1 MKNNILIFGGTFN
14 PIHNGHLILAEN
26 SINEEGFD
34 KVVFIPTMNP
44 YYKDTLDFDTR
55 LKMLKMAIKD
65 NDKFAYSSIEKKYN
79 LEGKLY
85 LILEK
90 ISKLSDDDVTILIG
104 SDSLMNLDWWYKIDE
119 ILKKY
124 KILVLR
130 RDDEDEAIEMKINE
144 YKEKYGA
151 DIKVLNNKRVEISS
165 SMIREMIK
173 EGKSIK
179 YLVTDE
185 VEKFIK
191 DENLYVWYWKVQ
203 RKT

>member
-1 MKNNILIFGGTFN
+1 MKNKILIFGGTFN
-14 PIHNGHLILAEN
+14 PIHNGHLILAEHC
-26 SINEEGFD
+26 INEEGFD

-65 NDKFAYSSIEKKYN
+65 NDKFAYSSIEKRYN
-79 LEGKLY
+79 LEGMLY

-90 ISKLSDDDVTILIG
+90 ISKLSDDDITILIG

-124 KILVLR
+124 KILVLN
-130 RDDEDEAIEMKINE
+130 RDDEDEAISIKIAE

-165 SMIREMIK
+165 SMIREMI
-173 EGKSIK
+173 ENGKSIK
-179 YLVTDE
+179 YLVRDD
-185 VEKFIK
+185 VEKFIR
-191 DENLYVWYWKVQ
+191 DEKLYVWYWKV
-203 RKT
+203 

>member
-1 MKNNILIFGGTFN
+1 MKNKILIFGGTFN
-14 PIHNGHLILAEN
+14 PIHNGHLILAEHC
-26 SINEEGFD
+26 INEEGFD
-34 KVVFIPTMNP
+34 EVVFIPTMNP
-44 YYKDTLDFDTR
+44 YYKDTLDFDIR

-65 NDKFAYSSIEKKYN
+65 NDKFAYSSIEKRYN

-90 ISKLSDDDVTILIG
+90 ISKLSDDDITILIG

-124 KILVLR
+124 KILVLK
-130 RDDEDEAIEMKINE
+130 RDDEDEDISIKIAE

-173 EGKSIK
+173 NGKSIK
-179 YLVTDE
+179 YLVRDD
-185 VEKFIK
+185 VEKFIR
-191 DENLYVWYWKVQ
+191 DENLYV
-203 RKT
+203 

>member
-1 MKNNILIFGGTFN
+1 MKNKILIFGGTFN
-14 PIHNGHLILAEN
+14 PIHNGHLLLAEHC
-26 SINEEGFD
+26 INEEGFD

-65 NDKFAYSSIEKKYN
+65 NDKFAYSSIENKYN

-90 ISKLSDDDVTILIG
+90 ISELSDDDITILIG

-119 ILKKY
+119 ILKNY
-124 KILVLR
+124 KILVLK
-130 RDDEDEAIEMKINE
+130 RDDEDEAISIKIAE

-173 EGKSIK
+173 NGKSIK
-179 YLVTDE
+179 YLVRDD
-185 VEKFIK
+185 VEKFIR
-191 DENLYVWYWKVQ
+191 DEKLYV
-203 RKT
+203 

>member
-1 MKNNILIFGGTFN
+1 MKNKILIFGGTFN

-104 SDSLMNLDWWYKIDE
+104 SDSLMNLDWWYKIDK

-151 DIKVLNNKRVEISS
+151 HIKVLNNKRVEISS

-179 YLVTDE
+179 YLVTDD

-191 DENLYVWYWKVQ
+191 DENLYV
-203 RKT
+203 

>member
-1 MKNNILIFGGTFN
+1 MKNKILIFGGTFN
-14 PIHNGHLILAEN
+14 PIHNGHLILAEHC
-26 SINEEGFD
+26 INEEGFD

-65 NDKFAYSSIEKKYN
+65 NDKFAYSSIEKRYN

-90 ISKLSDDDVTILIG
+90 ISELSDDDITILIG

-119 ILKKY
+119 ILKNY
-124 KILVLR
+124 KILVLK
-130 RDDEDEAIEMKINE
+130 RDDDDEAISIKIAE

-173 EGKSIK
+173 SGKSIK
-179 YLVTDE
+179 YLVRDD
-185 VEKFIK
+185 VEKFIR
-191 DENLYVWYWKVQ
+191 DEKLYV
-203 RKT
+203 

>member
-1 MKNNILIFGGTFN
+1 MKNKILIFGGTFN
-14 PIHNGHLILAEN
+14 PIHNGHLILAEHC
-26 SINEEGFD
+26 INEEGFD

-65 NDKFAYSSIEKKYN
+65 NDKFVYSSIENKYN

-90 ISKLSDDDVTILIG
+90 ISELSDDDITILIG

-119 ILKKY
+119 ILKNY
-124 KILVLR
+124 KILVLK
-130 RDDEDEAIEMKINE
+130 RDDEDEAISIKIAE

-151 DIKVLNNKRVEISS
+151 DIKVLDNKRIEISS

-173 EGKSIK
+173 NGKSIK
-179 YLVTDE
+179 YLVKDD
-185 VEKFIK
+185 VEKFIR
-191 DENLYVWYWKVQ
+191 DENLYV
-203 RKT
+203 

>member
-1 MKNNILIFGGTFN
+1 MKNKILIFGGTFN

-85 LILEK
+85 LILQK
-90 ISKLSDDDVTILIG
+90 ISKLSDDDITILIG

-191 DENLYVWYWKVQ
+191 DENLYVWYWKV
-203 RKT
+203 

>member
-1 MKNNILIFGGTFN
+1 MKNKILIFGGTFN

-90 ISKLSDDDVTILIG
+90 ISKLSDDDITILIG

-191 DENLYVWYWKVQ
+191 DENLYV
-203 RKT
+203 

>member
-1 MKNNILIFGGTFN
+1 
-14 PIHNGHLILAEN
+14 
-26 SINEEGFD
+26 
-34 KVVFIPTMNP
+34 
-44 YYKDTLDFDTR
+44 
-55 LKMLKMAIKD
+55 MLKMAIKD
-65 NDKFAYSSIEKKYN
+65 NDKFVYSSIENKYN

-90 ISKLSDDDVTILIG
+90 ISELSDDDITILIG

-124 KILVLR
+124 KILVLK
-130 RDDEDEAIEMKINE
+130 RDDEDEAISIKIAE

-173 EGKSIK
+173 NGKSIK
-179 YLVTDE
+179 YLVRDD
-185 VEKFIK
+185 VEKFIR
-191 DENLYVWYWKVQ
+191 DEKLYV
-203 RKT
+203 

>member
-1 MKNNILIFGGTFN
+1 MKNKILIFGGTFN
-14 PIHNGHLILAEN
+14 PIHNGHLILAEHC
-26 SINEEGFD
+26 INEEGFD

-65 NDKFAYSSIEKKYN
+65 NDKFAYSSIEKRYN

-90 ISKLSDDDVTILIG
+90 ISELSDDDITILIG

-119 ILKKY
+119 ILKNY
-124 KILVLR
+124 KILVLK
-130 RDDEDEAIEMKINE
+130 RDDDDEAISIKIAE

-173 EGKSIK
+173 NGKSIK
-179 YLVTDE
+179 YLVRDD
-185 VEKFIK
+185 VEKFIR
-191 DENLYVWYWKVQ
+191 DEKLYV
-203 RKT
+203 

>member
-1 MKNNILIFGGTFN
+1 MKNKILIFGGTFN
-14 PIHNGHLILAEN
+14 PIHNGHLILAQHC
-26 SINEEGFD
+26 INEEGFD

-65 NDKFAYSSIEKKYN
+65 NDKFAYSSIEKRYN

-90 ISKLSDDDVTILIG
+90 ISKLSDDDITILIG

-119 ILKKY
+119 ILKNY
-124 KILVLR
+124 KILVLK
-130 RDDEDEAIEMKINE
+130 RDDEDKAISIKIAE

-173 EGKSIK
+173 NGKSIK
-179 YLVTDE
+179 YLVRDD
-185 VEKFIK
+185 VEKFIR
-191 DENLYVWYWKVQ
+191 DEKLYV
-203 RKT
+203 

>member
-1 MKNNILIFGGTFN
+1 MKNKILIFGGTFN

-179 YLVTDE
+179 YLVTNE

-191 DENLYVWYWKVQ
+191 DENLYVWYWKV
-203 RKT
+203 

>member
-1 MKNNILIFGGTFN
+1 MKNKILIFGGTFN

-90 ISKLSDDDVTILIG
+90 ISKLSDDEVTILIG

-191 DENLYVWYWKVQ
+191 DENLYV
-203 RKT
+203 

>member
-1 MKNNILIFGGTFN
+1 MKNKILIFGGTFN
-14 PIHNGHLILAEN
+14 PIHNGHLILAEHC
-26 SINEEGFD
+26 INEEGID

-65 NDKFAYSSIEKKYN
+65 NDKFAYSSIENKYN

-90 ISKLSDDDVTILIG
+90 ISELSYDDITILIG

-119 ILKKY
+119 ILKNY
-124 KILVLR
+124 KILVLK
-130 RDDEDEAIEMKINE
+130 RDDEDEAIDIKIAE

-173 EGKSIK
+173 NGKSIK
-179 YLVTDE
+179 YLVRDD
-185 VEKFIK
+185 VEKFIR
-191 DENLYVWYWKVQ
+191 DEKLYVWYWKV
-203 RKT
+203 

>member
-1 MKNNILIFGGTFN
+1 MKNKILIFGGTFN
-14 PIHNGHLILAEN
+14 PIHNGHLILAEHC
-26 SINEEGFD
+26 INEEGFD

-90 ISKLSDDDVTILIG
+90 ISELSDDDITILIG

-119 ILKKY
+119 ILKNY
-124 KILVLR
+124 KILVLK
-130 RDDEDEAIEMKINE
+130 RDDEDEVISIKIAE
-144 YKEKYGA
+144 YKEKYGT

-173 EGKSIK
+173 NGKSIK
-179 YLVTDE
+179 YLVRDD
-185 VEKFIK
+185 VEKFIR
-191 DENLYVWYWKVQ
+191 DEKLYV
-203 RKT
+203 

>member
-1 MKNNILIFGGTFN
+1 MKNKILIFGGTFN
-14 PIHNGHLILAEN
+14 PIHNGHLILAEH

-65 NDKFAYSSIEKKYN
+65 NDKFTYSSIEKKYN

-90 ISKLSDDDVTILIG
+90 ILELSDDDITILIG

-124 KILVLR
+124 KILVLK
-130 RDDEDEAIEMKINE
+130 RDDEDEAIITKIAE

-185 VEKFIK
+185 VEKFIE
-191 DENLYVWYWKVQ
+191 DENLYVWYWKV
-203 RKT
+203 

>member
-1 MKNNILIFGGTFN
+1 MKNKILIFGGTFN

-104 SDSLMNLDWWYKIDE
+104 SDSLMNLDWWYKIGE

-179 YLVTDE
+179 YLVTDD

-191 DENLYVWYWKVQ
+191 DENLYV
-203 RKT
+203 

>member
-1 MKNNILIFGGTFN
+1 MKNKILIFGGTFN
-14 PIHNGHLILAEN
+14 PIHNGHLILAEHC
-26 SINEEGFD
+26 INEEGFD

-44 YYKDTLDFDTR
+44 YYKDTLDFETR

-65 NDKFAYSSIEKKYN
+65 NDKFAYSSIEEKYN

-90 ISKLSDDDVTILIG
+90 ISELSDDDITILIG

-119 ILKKY
+119 ILKNY
-124 KILVLR
+124 KILVLK
-130 RDDEDEAIEMKINE
+130 RDDEDEAIDIKIAE

-173 EGKSIK
+173 NGKSIK
-179 YLVTDE
+179 YLVRDD
-185 VEKFIK
+185 VEKFIR
-191 DENLYVWYWKVQ
+191 DEKLYVWYWKV
-203 RKT
+203 

>member
-1 MKNNILIFGGTFN
+1 MKNKILIFGGTFN
-14 PIHNGHLILAEN
+14 PIHNGHLILAEHC
-26 SINEEGFD
+26 INEEGFD

-55 LKMLKMAIKD
+55 LKMLKMAIND
-65 NDKFAYSSIEKKYN
+65 NDKFAYSSIEKRYN

-90 ISKLSDDDVTILIG
+90 ISELSDDDITILIG

-119 ILKKY
+119 ILKNY
-124 KILVLR
+124 KILVIK
-130 RDDEDEAIEMKINE
+130 RDDEDEAISIKIAE

-173 EGKSIK
+173 NGKSIK
-179 YLVTDE
+179 YLVRDD
-185 VEKFIK
+185 VEKFIR
-191 DENLYVWYWKVQ
+191 DEKLYV
-203 RKT
+203 

>member
-1 MKNNILIFGGTFN
+1 MKNKILIFGGTFN
-14 PIHNGHLILAEN
+14 PIHNGHLILAEH

-90 ISKLSDDDVTILIG
+90 ISELSDDDITILIG

-124 KILVLR
+124 KILVLK
-130 RDDEDEAIEMKINE
+130 RDDEDEAIITKIAE

-151 DIKVLNNKRVEISS
+151 EIKVLNNKRVEISS

-179 YLVTDE
+179 YLVTNE

-191 DENLYVWYWKVQ
+191 DENLYVWYWKV
-203 RKT
+203 

>member
-1 MKNNILIFGGTFN
+1 MKNKILIFGGTFN

-124 KILVLR
+124 KILVLK
-130 RDDEDEAIEMKINE
+130 RDDEDETIEMKINE

-191 DENLYVWYWKVQ
+191 DENLYV
-203 RKT
+203 

>member
-1 MKNNILIFGGTFN
+1 MKNKILIFGGTFN

-65 NDKFAYSSIEKKYN
+65 NDKFTYSSIENKYN

-179 YLVTDE
+179 YLVRDD

-191 DENLYVWYWKVQ
+191 DENLYV
-203 RKT
+203 

>member
-124 KILVLR
+124 KILVLK

-191 DENLYVWYWKVQ
+191 DENLYVWYWKV
-203 RKT
+203 

>member
-1 MKNNILIFGGTFN
+1 MKNKILIFGGTFN
-14 PIHNGHLILAEN
+14 PIHNGHLILAEHC
-26 SINEEGFD
+26 INEEGFD

-65 NDKFAYSSIEKKYN
+65 NDKFAYSSIENKYN

-90 ISKLSDDDVTILIG
+90 ISELSDDDITILIG

-119 ILKKY
+119 ILKNY
-124 KILVLR
+124 KILVLK
-130 RDDEDEAIEMKINE
+130 RDDEDEAISIKIAE

-173 EGKSIK
+173 NGKSIK
-179 YLVTDE
+179 YLVRDD
-185 VEKFIK
+185 VEKFIR
-191 DENLYVWYWKVQ
+191 DEKLYV
-203 RKT
+203 

>member
-1 MKNNILIFGGTFN
+1 MKNKILIFGGTFN

-65 NDKFAYSSIEKKYN
+65 NDKFTYSSIEKKYN

-90 ISKLSDDDVTILIG
+90 ISELSDDDITILIG

-124 KILVLR
+124 KILVLK

-185 VEKFIK
+185 VEKFIE
-191 DENLYVWYWKVQ
+191 DENLYVWYWKV
-203 RKT
+203 

>member
-1 MKNNILIFGGTFN
+1 MKNKILIFGGTFN

-104 SDSLMNLDWWYKIDE
+104 SDSLMNLYWWYKIDE

-191 DENLYVWYWKVQ
+191 DENLYVWYWKV
-203 RKT
+203 

>member
-1 MKNNILIFGGTFN
+1 MKNKILIFGGTFN
-14 PIHNGHLILAEN
+14 PIHNGHLILAEHC
-26 SINEEGFD
+26 INEEGFD

-44 YYKDTLDFDTR
+44 YYKDTLNFDTR

-65 NDKFAYSSIEKKYN
+65 NDKFAYSSIEKRYN

-90 ISKLSDDDVTILIG
+90 ISKLSDDDITILIG

-124 KILVLR
+124 KILVLK
-130 RDDEDEAIEMKINE
+130 RDDEDEAISIKIAE

-173 EGKSIK
+173 NGKSIK
-179 YLVTDE
+179 YLVRDD
-185 VEKFIK
+185 VEKFIR
-191 DENLYVWYWKVQ
+191 DENLYV
-203 RKT
+203 

>member
-1 MKNNILIFGGTFN
+1 MKNKILIFGGTFN
-14 PIHNGHLILAEN
+14 PIHNGHLILAEH

-151 DIKVLNNKRVEISS
+151 HIKVLNNKRVEISS

-191 DENLYVWYWKVQ
+191 DENLYVWYWKV
-203 RKT
+203 

>member
-1 MKNNILIFGGTFN
+1 MKNKILIFGGTFN
-14 PIHNGHLILAEN
+14 PIHNGHLILSEHC
-26 SINEEGFD
+26 INEEGFD
-34 KVVFIPTMNP
+34 KVVFVPTMNP

-65 NDKFAYSSIEKKYN
+65 NDKFAYSSIEKRYN

-90 ISKLSDDDVTILIG
+90 ISELSDDDITILIG

-119 ILKKY
+119 ILKNY
-124 KILVLR
+124 KILVLK
-130 RDDEDEAIEMKINE
+130 RDDEDEAISIKIAE

-173 EGKSIK
+173 NGKSIK
-179 YLVTDE
+179 YLVRDD
-185 VEKFIK
+185 VEKFIR
-191 DENLYVWYWKVQ
+191 DEKLYVWYWKV
-203 RKT
+203 

>member
-1 MKNNILIFGGTFN
+1 MKNKILIFGGTFN

-104 SDSLMNLDWWYKIDE
+104 SDSLMNLDWWYKVDE

-151 DIKVLNNKRVEISS
+151 HIKVLNNKRVEISS

-179 YLVTDE
+179 YLVRDD

-191 DENLYVWYWKVQ
+191 DENLYVWYWKV
-203 RKT
+203 

>member
-1 MKNNILIFGGTFN
+1 MKNKILIFGGTFN
-14 PIHNGHLILAEN
+14 PIHNGHLILAEHC
-26 SINEEGFD
+26 INEEGFD

-55 LKMLKMAIKD
+55 LKMLKIAIKD
-65 NDKFAYSSIEKKYN
+65 NDKFAYSSIENKYN

-90 ISKLSDDDVTILIG
+90 ISELSDNDITIFIG

-119 ILKKY
+119 ILKNY
-124 KILVLR
+124 KILVLK
-130 RDDEDEAIEMKINE
+130 RDDEDEAISIKIAE

-173 EGKSIK
+173 NGKSIK
-179 YLVTDE
+179 YLVRDD
-185 VEKFIK
+185 VEKFIR
-191 DENLYVWYWKVQ
+191 DEKLYV
-203 RKT
+203 

>member
-1 MKNNILIFGGTFN
+1 MKNKILIFGGTFN

-34 KVVFIPTMNP
+34 KVVFIPTINP

-90 ISKLSDDDVTILIG
+90 ISKYSDDDVTILIG

-191 DENLYVWYWKVQ
+191 DENLYV
-203 RKT
+203 

>member
-1 MKNNILIFGGTFN
+1 MKNKILIFGGTFN

-85 LILEK
+85 LILKK

-124 KILVLR
+124 KILVLK
-130 RDDEDEAIEMKINE
+130 RDDEDEAIEMRINE

-151 DIKVLNNKRVEISS
+151 HIKVLNNKRVEISS

-179 YLVTDE
+179 YLVRDD

-191 DENLYVWYWKVQ
+191 DENLYVWYWKV
-203 RKT
+203 

>member
-1 MKNNILIFGGTFN
+1 MKNKILIFGGTFN
-14 PIHNGHLILAEN
+14 PIHNGHLILAEHC
-26 SINEEGFD
+26 INEEGFD

-44 YYKDTLDFDTR
+44 YYKDTLDFDIR

-65 NDKFAYSSIEKKYN
+65 NDKFAYSSIEKRYN

-90 ISKLSDDDVTILIG
+90 ISKLSDDDITILIG

-124 KILVLR
+124 KILVLK
-130 RDDEDEAIEMKINE
+130 RDDEDEDISIKIAE

-173 EGKSIK
+173 NGKSIK
-179 YLVTDE
+179 YLVRDD
-185 VEKFIK
+185 VEKFIR
-191 DENLYVWYWKVQ
+191 DEKLYV
-203 RKT
+203 

>member
-1 MKNNILIFGGTFN
+1 MKNKLLIFGGTFN
-14 PIHNGHLILAEN
+14 PIHNGHLILAEHC
-26 SINEEGFD
+26 INEEGFD

-90 ISKLSDDDVTILIG
+90 ISELSDDDITILIG
-104 SDSLMNLDWWYKIDE
+104 SDSLMNFDWWYKIDE
-119 ILKKY
+119 ILKNY
-124 KILVLR
+124 KILVLK
-130 RDDEDEAIEMKINE
+130 RDDDEAISIKIAE

-165 SMIREMIK
+165 SMIREMI
-173 EGKSIK
+173 ENGKSIK
-179 YLVTDE
+179 YLVRDD
-185 VEKFIK
+185 VEKFIR
-191 DENLYVWYWKVQ
+191 DEKLYV
-203 RKT
+203 

>member
-1 MKNNILIFGGTFN
+1 MKNKILIFGGTFN

-104 SDSLMNLDWWYKIDE
+104 SDSLMNLDWWYKVDE

-130 RDDEDEAIEMKINE
+130 RDDEDETIEMKINE

-151 DIKVLNNKRVEISS
+151 HIKVLNNKRVEISS

-179 YLVTDE
+179 YLVTNE

-191 DENLYVWYWKVQ
+191 DENLYV
-203 RKT
+203 

>member
-1 MKNNILIFGGTFN
+1 MKNKILIFGGTFN

-124 KILVLR
+124 KILVLK

-151 DIKVLNNKRVEISS
+151 HIKVLNNKRVEISS

-179 YLVTDE
+179 YLVRDD

-191 DENLYVWYWKVQ
+191 DENLYVWYWKV
-203 RKT
+203 

>member
-1 MKNNILIFGGTFN
+1 MKNKILIFGGTFN

-124 KILVLR
+124 KIIVLK
-130 RDDEDEAIEMKINE
+130 RDDEDEAIEMKIND

-151 DIKVLNNKRVEISS
+151 HIKVLNNKRVEISS

-191 DENLYVWYWKVQ
+191 DENLYVWYWKV
-203 RKT
+203 

>member
-1 MKNNILIFGGTFN
+1 MKNKILIFGGTFN
-14 PIHNGHLILAEN
+14 PIHNGHLILAEHC
-26 SINEEGFD
+26 INEEGFD

-55 LKMLKMAIKD
+55 LKMLKMAIND
-65 NDKFAYSSIEKKYN
+65 NDKFAYSSIEEKYN

-90 ISKLSDDDVTILIG
+90 ISELSDDDITILIG

-119 ILKKY
+119 ILKNY
-124 KILVLR
+124 KILVLK
-130 RDDEDEAIEMKINE
+130 RDDEDETIDIKIAE

-179 YLVTDE
+179 YLVTDD

-191 DENLYVWYWKVQ
+191 DENLYV
-203 RKT
+203 

>member
-1 MKNNILIFGGTFN
+1 MKNKILIFGGTFN

-124 KILVLR
+124 KILVLK
-130 RDDEDEAIEMKINE
+130 RDDEDEAIEMRLNE

-151 DIKVLNNKRVEISS
+151 HIKVLNNKRVEISS

-179 YLVTDE
+179 YLVRDD

-191 DENLYVWYWKVQ
+191 DENLYVWYWKV
-203 RKT
+203 